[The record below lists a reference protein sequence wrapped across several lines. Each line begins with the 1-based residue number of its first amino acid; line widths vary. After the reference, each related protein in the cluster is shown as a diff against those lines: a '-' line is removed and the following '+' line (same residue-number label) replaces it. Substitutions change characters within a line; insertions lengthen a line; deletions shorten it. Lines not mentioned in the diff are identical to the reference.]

1 MAGSKFLFS
10 EKFKVRRKAKDDW
23 YDVLLQT
30 DTRLFV
36 DPFRIYA
43 DDSGIWKG
51 AHAELVDFFNL
62 VLELMA
68 KASLNPKSAHWR
80 AAANLL
86 MFPEPI
92 EFCLGYSKESKGGQG
107 TAKKTRDNMLKA
119 GALAIKAGL
128 DHVEHFEEMALFQ
141 GRVGPDLV
149 SDIACN
155 VLKSRFIKYTQAVC
169 KRHKGIKTK
178 RIPIKHASWSR
189 AGRRWENDSVE
200 LPYNKWTNSAVIL
213 VPEDFLRELP
223 TVEGDEFWEYAFAYE
238 AENIKG
244 EFEYDV
250 ARNVDSE
257 TIAKLARRNPELVKK
272 YVARYESA
280 VPRPYDV
287 ERDPRGLVNW
297 YQAGKELGSK
307 VKTVGQPTTQAA
319 FCKFVESLCNEFV
332 WATEQRGGWKLLW
345 NPDGSPRAE
354 SSVQQLFHIAMLGYC
369 KSHDIDLSPEASSG
383 RGPVDFKFSAGW
395 TRRAVVEVKLVNNSS
410 FWHGLSSQLTTYI
423 DAEGVKCGYFLAV
436 RYHKNDFLKARTKA
450 VERKARELSTKLGY
464 KIVPIFVDARPKKS
478 ASKVRPKKGKS

>member
-1 MAGSKFLFS
+1 MPSSKFLFS
-10 EKFKVRRKAKDDW
+10 ERFKIKRGAKDDW
-23 YDVLLQT
+23 YDVLMQT

-43 DDSGIWKG
+43 NDTGIWKG
-51 AHAELVDFFNL
+51 AHEELVDFFNL
-62 VLELMA
+62 VLEMMA
-68 KASLNPKSAHWR
+68 EASLNPASAHGK
-80 AAANLL
+80 AAAKLL
-86 MFPEPI
+86 VFPEPV
-92 EFCLGYSKESKGGQG
+92 EFCLGYAKESKGGQG
-107 TAKKTRDNMLKA
+107 TARKTRENMLKA

-128 DHVEHFEEMALFQ
+128 DRVEHFEEMALFG
-141 GRVGPDLV
+141 GRIGPDLV

-155 VLKSRFIKYTQAVC
+155 VLKSRFIKYTQTVC

-178 RIPIKHASWSR
+178 MISVKHSSWSR
-189 AGRRWENDSVE
+189 QNRRWENGSAE
-200 LPYNKWTNSAVIL
+200 LPYNPWTKSAVIL
-213 VPEDFLRELP
+213 VPEEFLRELP

-257 TIAKLARRNPELVKK
+257 MIAKLAPRNPELVKK
-272 YVARYESA
+272 YVARYEEHIPPS
-280 VPRPYDV
+280 YNI

-297 YQAGKELGSK
+297 YEAGKSFGSK
-307 VKTVGQPTTQAA
+307 SNPVGQPKTQAD
-319 FCKFVESLCNEFV
+319 FCKFVESLCQEFV

-345 NPDGSPRAE
+345 NPDGTPRAE

-410 FWHGLSSQLTTYI
+410 FWHGLSTQLTTYI
-423 DAEGVKCGYFLAV
+423 DAEGVKCGYFLAI
-436 RYHKNDFLKARTKA
+436 RYHKNDFLKVRTKA
-450 VERKARELSTKLGY
+450 VKDKARDLSKKLGY
-464 KIVPIFVDARPKKS
+464 KIVPIFVDATPKKS
-478 ASKVRPKKGKS
+478 ASKAKPTKITK